1 MSRTECVYLKPE
13 TLISFARKER
23 VTDEQLIEAVIDIES
38 GLFEGDLG
46 GGVLKKRLAAIG
58 RGKSGSYRSV
68 VAFRC
73 HDRTVFMYGY
83 PKNTVKKSGKEITD
97 EELKE
102 YKAFAKVLF
111 SIDLDNLPANSKALI
126 EVKTKASHKLENG
139 E

>member
-1 MSRTECVYLKPE
+1 MRIFKTKNFDK
-13 TLISFARKER
+13 FARKER
-23 VTDEQLIEAVIDIES
+23 VTDAQLIEAVIDIES

-73 HDRTVFMYGY
+73 EDRTVFMFGY
-83 PKNTVKKSGKEITD
+83 AKNTVKKSGKEITD

-102 YKAFAKVLF
+102 YRAFAKVLF
-111 SIDLDNLPANSKALI
+111 SINLDTLSANSKALI
-126 EVKTKASHKLENG
+126 EVKTKASRKIDNG